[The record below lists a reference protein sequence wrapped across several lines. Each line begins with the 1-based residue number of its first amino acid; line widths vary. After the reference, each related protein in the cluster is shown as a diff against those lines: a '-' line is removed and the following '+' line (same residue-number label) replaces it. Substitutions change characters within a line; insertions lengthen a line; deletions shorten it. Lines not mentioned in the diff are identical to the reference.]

1 MKTPLYLIT
10 VYCIALSCSKEEINP
25 NVTNNTTSENTIT
38 TWAHT
43 FQPATLNCNLG
54 DTVYFDLGGSHNAIE
69 VSEENYN
76 ANDPTPIENGFEF
89 GYGANGFF
97 VPLEAKTYYY
107 VCVPHLPEM
116 KAKIIVE

>member
-1 MKTPLYLIT
+1 MRPLLFLIIIFT
-10 VYCIALSCSKEEINP
+10 ITLSCTKEDVNSNEND
-25 NVTNNTTSENTIT
+25 NTSENTIT

-43 FQPATLNCNLG
+43 FQPDILTCSLG

-69 VSEENYN
+69 VSEESYN
-76 ANDPTPIENGFEF
+76 ANDPIPIGNGFEF
-89 GYGANGFF
+89 GYGANSFF

>member
-1 MKTPLYLIT
+1 ML
-10 VYCIALSCSKEEINP
+10 LSCSKE
-25 NVTNNTTSENTIT
+25 NVDANENNTTVDNTIT

-43 FQPATLNCNLG
+43 FQPFTLHCNLG

-69 VSEENYN
+69 VSESNYY

-116 KAKIIVE
+116 KAQIIVE

>member
-1 MKTPLYLIT
+1 MRIIAYLMP
-10 VYCIALSCSKEEINP
+10 VFMFFLSCSKEGVSP
-25 NVTNNTTSENTIT
+25 NENNNHTSENTIS

-43 FQPATLNCNLG
+43 FQPYTLICNLG

-69 VSEENYN
+69 VSEVSYN
-76 ANDPTPIENGFEF
+76 ANDATPIENGFEF
-89 GYGANGFF
+89 GYGAYGFF

-116 KAKIIVE
+116 KARIIVE